1 MKLDVYYVDAFADNV
16 FSGNPAAVIFS
27 DLDDEDIMQ
36 SIASENNLS
45 ETAFI
50 NQNNGINNIRWF
62 SPTTEVN
69 LCGHATLA
77 SGYVYFN
84 FINQNDKKIIFS
96 SASGNLAVEKK
107 DAFLELD
114 FPKDIFNEVD
124 YINKVQDIIGVK
136 PIKTYL
142 GEINLF
148 AELESEADVKNI
160 NPDFDKLLNLDGQ
173 GLIIS
178 SKSEDFDFVSRY
190 FCPKYGINED
200 PVTGSAH
207 TTLIPYWAE
216 KLDKTSMVAK
226 QISNRGGVLY
236 CTNLDNRVLIG
247 GKAVL
252 YMKGEININ

>member
-62 SPTTEVN
+62 SPSTEVN

-160 NPDFDKLLNLDGQ
+160 NPDFDKLINLDGQ